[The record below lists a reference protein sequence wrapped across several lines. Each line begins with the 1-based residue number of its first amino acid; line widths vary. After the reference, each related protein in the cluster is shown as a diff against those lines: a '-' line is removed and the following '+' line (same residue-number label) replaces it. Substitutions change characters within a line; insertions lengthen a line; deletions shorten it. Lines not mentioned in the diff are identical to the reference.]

1 MTILSGHARDWSK
14 GFDVER
20 PAILYEGAEDIS
32 HIFRATHW
40 AQVTTK
46 AADDPTIQLCRLKF
60 GALRPLPLMP
70 TMLDVFENEEPD
82 AVYGF
87 VDELPVMMLLAGAL
101 LVAQAGKKKSVRLRL
116 NYGMNGQQLTT
127 IAPKFSALPDATY
140 ATSATYKVIADGV
153 TVVNTTTVTPTAA
166 GGSVSVAINKL
177 VKVLDIVLTVT
188 DGGLVWSDWLA
199 NTNPMN
205 AAKPVPPF
213 SGIVFDAWGG
223 NIIKFPSLAVVYDTL
238 VGAVTVEPRF

>member
-1 MTILSGHARDWSK
+1 MICAFAAVACKQHHHGSAAHRQNSYTASGLFSEYVSIHKCCSSDYTMQNQKLGW
-14 GFDVER
+14 
-20 PAILYEGAEDIS
+20 
-32 HIFRATHW
+32 
-40 AQVTTK
+40 
-46 AADDPTIQLCRLKF
+46 LCRLKF

-87 VDELPVMMLLAGAL
+87 VDELPVMIKHCGRTTGGAD
-101 LVAQAGKKKSVRLRL
+101 GKNQPVRLRL
-116 NYGMNGQQLTT
+116 NYGMNGQTMTT

-153 TVVNTTTVTPTAA
+153 TVVNTTTITPTAA

-188 DGGLVWSDWLA
+188 GGGLVWSDWLA

-205 AAKPVPPF
+205 AAKP
-213 SGIVFDAWGG
+213 SRRSA
-223 NIIKFPSLAVVYDTL
+223 
-238 VGAVTVEPRF
+238 E

>member
-20 PAILYEGAEDIS
+20 PAILYEGAADIS
-32 HIFRATHW
+32 QIFRATHW
-40 AQVTTK
+40 AQATTK

-87 VDELPVMMLLAGAL
+87 VDELPVMLLLAGAM
-101 LVAQAGKKKSVRLRL
+101 LVAQAGKTKSVRLRL
-116 NYGMNGQQLTT
+116 NYGMNGRTLTT
-127 IAPKFSALPDATY
+127 IAPKYAPLPDASF
-140 ATSATYKVIADGV
+140 ASSATYKVIADGV
-153 TVVNTTTVTPTAA
+153 TVVDTTNITPTAA
-166 GGSVSVAINKL
+166 GGTLSITVNKL

-188 DGGLVWSDWLA
+188 GGGLVWSDWLA
-199 NTNPMN
+199 QTNPMN
-205 AAKPVPPF
+205 AAKPVQPF
-213 SGIVFDAWGG
+213 SGILFDSWGG

>member
-20 PAILYEGAEDIS
+20 PAILYEGAADLS
-32 HIFRATHW
+32 QIFRATHW

-82 AVYGF
+82 SAYGF
-87 VDELPVMMLLAGAL
+87 VDEIPVLMLLAGAM

-127 IAPKFSALPDATY
+127 IAPKFAPLPDATY
-140 ATSATYKVIADGV
+140 AASATYKVIADGV
-153 TVVNTTTVTPTAA
+153 TVVDTTAITPTSA
-166 GGSVSVAINKL
+166 GGAVSVTVNKL

-188 DGGLVWSDWLA
+188 GGGLVWSDWLA

-205 AAKPVPPF
+205 AVKPVQPF

>member
-20 PAILYEGAEDIS
+20 PAILYEGAADIS
-32 HIFRATHW
+32 QIFRATHW

-87 VDELPVMMLLAGAL
+87 VDELPVLMLLAGAI
-101 LVAQAGKKKSVRLRL
+101 LVAQSGKKKSVRLRL

-127 IAPKFSALPDATY
+127 IAPKFAPLPDATY

-153 TVVNTTTVTPTAA
+153 TVVDTTAITPTAA
-166 GGSVSVAINKL
+166 GGSVSVTVNKL

-188 DGGLVWSDWLA
+188 GGGLVWSDWLA

-205 AAKPVPPF
+205 APKPVQPF